1 MQNLLWSRTGNS
13 LLRFRS
19 HLEFV
24 PLLRL
29 TLKNWLFMVLTLG
42 LYWPFAAI
50 ALARMRLQAVSVTT
64 RIDPESLIDRARTQD
79 GEAAGDAAGDLLGLD
94 IGL

>member
-24 PLLRL
+24 PLLGL
-29 TLKNWLFMVLTLG
+29 TLKNWLFMLLTLG

-64 RIDPESLIDRARTQD
+64 RVDPESLIDRARTQD